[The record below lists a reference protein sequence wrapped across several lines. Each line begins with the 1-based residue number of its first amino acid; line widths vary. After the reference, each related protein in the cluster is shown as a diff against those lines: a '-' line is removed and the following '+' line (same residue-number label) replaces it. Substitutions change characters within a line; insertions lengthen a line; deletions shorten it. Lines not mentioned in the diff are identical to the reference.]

1 MKTFLVGG
9 AVRDAA
15 LKLPVADRDWVVVGA
30 TPADMQAAGYRQVGK
45 DFPVFLHP
53 DTHEEHALART
64 ERKTR
69 AGHHGFDVD
78 AGPHVTLEQDLSRR
92 DLTINAMAQTG
103 EGDIVDPWGG
113 LQDIQNRRLRHV
125 SDAFTED
132 PLRVLRTARFAA
144 RFAPLGFTVA
154 AETLTLMQEIV
165 ASGELATLPAERIQQ
180 ELQRA
185 LATDAPRRFIE
196 VLRQCGAL
204 QVLWPELDRLFG
216 VPQPIEHHPEVDS
229 GEHTLLALD
238 RAVALGADTATRFA
252 VLCHDLGKG
261 TTDPSAWPR
270 HIDHENRGVPLVN
283 ACCKRLK
290 APTAWRELAVMSTRW
305 HLHSHRADN
314 LRPGTLVDTL
324 TALDALR
331 RPARFE
337 QFLTVC
343 EADARG
349 RAGLASAPYPQA
361 DTLRR
366 AAAAMSGVDAAAAV
380 DGVPPEQR
388 QAAVREARIRAVRD
402 AQRDAS
408 DQL

>member
-1 MKTFLVGG
+1 METFLVGG

-15 LKLPVADRDWVVVGA
+15 LNLPVADRDWVVVGA
-30 TPADMQAAGYRQVGK
+30 TPTDMQAAGFRQVGK

-53 DTHEEHALART
+53 ETHEEHALART

-78 AGPHVTLEQDLSRR
+78 AGPHVTLEQDLCRR
-92 DLTINAMAQTG
+92 DLTINAMAQSDA
-103 EGDIVDPWGG
+103 GDIIDPWGG
-113 LQDIQNRRLRHV
+113 LQDLENRRLRHV
-125 SDAFTED
+125 SDAFSED

-154 AETLTLMQEIV
+154 ADTLALMQQMV
-165 ASGELATLPAERIQQ
+165 DSGELGTLPAERIQQ

-185 LATDAPRRFIE
+185 LATDAPRRFFE
-196 VLRQCGAL
+196 VLRDCEAL
-204 QVLWPELDRLFG
+204 QAIWPELNDLFG
-216 VPQPIEHHPEVDS
+216 VPQPEAHHPEVDS

-238 RAVALGADTATRFA
+238 QAVALGADTATRFA

-261 TTDPSAWPR
+261 ATDPSAWPR

-305 HLHSHRADN
+305 HLHSHRADR

-349 RAGLASAPYPQA
+349 RAGRASAPYPQA

-366 AAAAMSGVDAAAAV
+366 AAAAMAGVDAAAAV
-380 DGVPPEQR
+380 AGVPTERR
-388 QAAVREARIRAVRD
+388 QAAVRAARIRAVR
-402 AQRDAS
+402 AAS